1 MPREE
6 IARASIE
13 KNGKIIVADDLREGV
28 AIANELAPEH
38 LELCVRDPFA
48 LLGAVKNAG
57 KAAMVHLE
65 LIEGLSGKEIAVD
78 AIHALTRADGIIST
92 RAAQIKRARQ
102 LGLATIQRCFLLDS
116 RSVRSLQ
123 AQAAQGK
130 PDYVEILPGVIPRV
144 IAELAH
150 GMNTPLIAGG
160 LIKTKEEVVAA
171 LGAGA
176 VAVSTT
182 AESVWAL

>member
-1 MPREE
+1 MRRFIS
-6 IARASIE
+6 IASF
-13 KNGKIIVADDLREGV
+13 
-28 AIANELAPEH
+28 
-38 LELCVRDPFA
+38 LC
-48 LLGAVKNAG
+48 LL
-57 KAAMVHLE
+57 L
-65 LIEGLSGKEIAVD
+65 
-78 AIHALTRADGIIST
+78 
-92 RAAQIKRARQ
+92 
-102 LGLATIQRCFLLDS
+102 
-116 RSVRSLQ
+116 SLQ

>member
-1 MPREE
+1 MR
-6 IARASIE
+6 
-13 KNGKIIVADDLREGV
+13 N
-28 AIANELAPEH
+28 AIAEKLNENPVIAAVAEPERLPAALASDCGVVF
-38 LELCVRDPFA
+38 LLSGDILSIGA
-48 LLGAVKNAG
+48 LVDAVKNAG

-78 AIHALTRADGIIST
+78 AIHALTRA
-92 RAAQIKRARQ
+92 AQIKRARQ
-102 LGLATIQRCFLLDS
+102 LGLATIQRGFLLDS

>member
-1 MPREE
+1 MR
-6 IARASIE
+6 
-13 KNGKIIVADDLREGV
+13 N
-28 AIANELAPEH
+28 AIAEKLNENPVIAAVAEPERLPAALASDCGVVF
-38 LELCVRDPFA
+38 LLSGDILSIGA
-48 LLGAVKNAG
+48 LVDAVKNAG

-92 RAAQIKRARQ
+92 RAAQ
-102 LGLATIQRCFLLDS
+102 T
-116 RSVRSLQ
+116 
-123 AQAAQGK
+123 AQGK

>member
-1 MPREE
+1 MRS
-6 IARASIE
+6 R
-13 KNGKIIVADDLREGV
+13 NGCPLPLQ
-28 AIANELAPEH
+28 AIAA
-38 LELCVRDPFA
+38 LCSCFRGDILSIGA
-48 LLGAVKNAG
+48 LVDAVKNAG

-102 LGLATIQRCFLLDS
+102 LGLATIQRGFLLDS

-171 LGAGA
+171 LGGGG